1 MLFLSAR
8 EAYGRTYHELIRCI
22 LTAVHS
28 SAWTFSGDFQFQPSS
43 QRLFILVRRTF
54 SSLWAL
60 RSRGNDI
67 NAIFFSVL
75 ITDNSCTQYLRP
87 VRLRKIRIV
96 ICAMR
101 VCYFSF
107 STPINDING
116 NKTRNKTG
124 IVHRELKGVN
134 QQILNTVLTHI
145 HYRETN

>member
-1 MLFLSAR
+1 MTFSFNPQVNVSLYLCDEHSAPSELFGLVEMILMLF
-8 EAYGRTYHELIRCI
+8 
-22 LTAVHS
+22 
-28 SAWTFSGDFQFQPSS
+28 
-43 QRLFILVRRTF
+43 
-54 SSLWAL
+54 
-60 RSRGNDI
+60 
-67 NAIFFSVL
+67 FFSVL

-96 ICAMR
+96 ICAMI

-107 STPINDING
+107 STRINDING

-145 HYRETN
+145 HYGETN